1 MKIEWDVAITMDDG
15 AVVRADIFRPAD
27 DDRHPVVLAY
37 GPYAKG
43 LNFAEGYLFAFTFIP
58 NVAFQ
63 HGF

>member
-27 DDRHPVVLAY
+27 EGRYPVVLAY

-43 LNFAEGYLFAFTFIP
+43 LNFAEGYA
-58 NVAFQ
+58 
-63 HGF
+63 GFGLEYSSFLVE